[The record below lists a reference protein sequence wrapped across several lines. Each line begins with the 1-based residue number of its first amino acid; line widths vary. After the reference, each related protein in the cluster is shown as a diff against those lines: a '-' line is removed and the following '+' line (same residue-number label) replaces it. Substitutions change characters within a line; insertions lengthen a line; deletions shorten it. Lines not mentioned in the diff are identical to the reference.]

1 MKKMLS
7 RFLTVVVA
15 SFAVLVMTCAPVL
28 AAGNITESQAK
39 KIALKDAGLKEK
51 AVIFLKI
58 ELDEGKMEDTEVAS
72 EEAVGSST
80 DQNSSENTEAKETEY
95 SKSEAKDKE
104 SKPTEDASEST
115 DESSSEDA
123 KSNESISEY
132 TISDESTSDTAS
144 VPKYEIEFY
153 HDGTEYEYEIDA
165 KTGEI
170 LKVSKDTEFF
180 LNPGA
185 LPTTLP

>member
-15 SFAVLVMTCAPVL
+15 SFTVLVMTCTPVL
-28 AAGNITESQAK
+28 AAGNITETQAK

-72 EEAVGSST
+72 E
-80 DQNSSENTEAKETEY
+80 
-95 SKSEAKDKE
+95 
-104 SKPTEDASEST
+104 DASS
-115 DESSSEDA
+115 DESASEDA
-123 KSNESISEY
+123 KS
-132 TISDESTSDTAS
+132 DESRTDTGSA
-144 VPKYEIEFY
+144 PKYEIEFY